1 MVYNTENGASLQKL
15 PDKSQISGK
24 KMLEIENKESKTLN
38 HFQKLFEQMSQSPEY
53 NQRAGRARA
62 VEKMFRGNYQ
72 ELETYQEILVP
83 CLNNSS
89 GKTIF
94 GSNKITEQR
103 ETMKIQ
109 NEFHLKP

>member
-1 MVYNTENGASLQKL
+1 
-15 PDKSQISGK
+15 
-24 KMLEIENKESKTLN
+24 MLEIEKKESKTLN
-38 HFQKLFEQMSQSPEY
+38 NFQKLLEQISQSPEY

-89 GKTIF
+89 GETTF
-94 GSNKITEQR
+94 GSIKITEQR